1 MIYRKQRKRTQVPEG
16 FFNLE
21 DEKTKT
27 RVSGYGHGDHIKLT
41 DEYGNVWSGSATRNA
56 DNSICYQ
63 FRDAKG
69 RIVSGASENMVIT
82 LRDVKGNIW
91 KGFVT

>member
-1 MIYRKQRKRTQVPEG
+1 MIYRKERKRTQIPEG

-27 RVSGYGHGDHIKLT
+27 RVSGYGHGDYIKLT
-41 DEYGNVWSGSATRNA
+41 DEYGNIWCGSASRNP

-63 FRDAKG
+63 FRDAQG
-69 RIVSGASENMVIT
+69 NSLTGVSENMAIT
-82 LRDVKGNIW
+82 LRDVKGNTW